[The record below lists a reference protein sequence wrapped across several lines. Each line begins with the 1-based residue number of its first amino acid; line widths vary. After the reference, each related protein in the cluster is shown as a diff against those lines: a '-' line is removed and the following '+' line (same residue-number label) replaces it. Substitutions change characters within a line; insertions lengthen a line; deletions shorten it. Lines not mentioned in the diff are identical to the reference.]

1 MRYKALQ
8 AVIVRGDR
16 VERGQ
21 EVDIDPVLAHS
32 IGVLYLVP
40 VAEVVEVQAEP
51 VAVPLADMTRAE
63 LIEEAKRLGLSSNGT
78 KAELLERL
86 TLATQ

>member
-1 MRYKALQ
+1 MRYQALQ

-16 VERGQ
+16 IEKGQ
-21 EVDIDPVLAHS
+21 EVDIDPSLASS

-40 VAEVVEVQAEP
+40 VEAVKEKQEVEAK
-51 VAVPLADMTRAE
+51 PLSDMTRLE
-63 LIEEAKRLGLSSNGT
+63 LIEEAKRLGLPTNGT